1 MPHCMA
7 DMYTGISRKAG
18 IRSLQSATHKT
29 RPGSCKCVSEMPR
42 RASSSSMDHGP
53 TALLLIDVIN
63 DMEFEGSETLVKLAE
78 TMAKKIRAL
87 KRRAR
92 AAGIPT
98 IYINDNFG
106 KWRSDFRA
114 TVEYCTRKTVPGH
127 NVARMLKPDTRDYF
141 VLKPKQS
148 AFFGTTLDTLLTDLK
163 TRTVILTGV
172 AGDNCVLFSANDA
185 YLRNYKV
192 HIPADCV
199 ASNTEAENHY
209 ALQLMKKVVK
219 ADITESDQL
228 DLEAL
233 G

>member
-1 MPHCMA
+1 MA
-7 DMYTGISRKAG
+7 DGRTSGEKKSR
-18 IRSLQSATHKT
+18 
-29 RPGSCKCVSEMPR
+29 
-42 RASSSSMDHGP
+42 

-63 DMEFEGSETLVKLAE
+63 DLDFEGSESLVRLAE
-78 TMAKKIRAL
+78 PMAKRLRAL

-106 KWRSDFRA
+106 KWRSDFHA
-114 TVEYCTRKTVPGH
+114 TVEYCLKKDVPGH
-127 NVARMLKPDTRDYF
+127 NVARMLKPDGKDYF

-148 AFFGTTLDTLLTDLK
+148 AFFGTTLDTLLRDLGTK
-163 TRTVILTGV
+163 NVILTGI

-185 YLRNYKV
+185 YLREFKL
-192 HIPADCV
+192 HIPSDCV
-199 ASNTEAENHY
+199 VSETEAENQY

-219 ADITESDQL
+219 ADITPSTEL
-228 DLEAL
+228 DIEAL

>member
-1 MPHCMA
+1 MTDGPSS
-7 DMYTGISRKAG
+7 TRK
-18 IRSLQSATHKT
+18 
-29 RPGSCKCVSEMPR
+29 PR
-42 RASSSSMDHGP
+42 R

-63 DMEFEGSETLVKLAE
+63 DLDFEGSESLVRLAE
-78 TMAKKIRAL
+78 PMAKRLRAL

-114 TVEYCTRKTVPGH
+114 TVEYCLKRDVPGH
-127 NVARMLKPDTRDYF
+127 KVAKMLKPDAKDYF

-148 AFFGTTLDTLLTDLK
+148 AFFGTTLDTLLRDLK
-163 TRTVILTGV
+163 TKTVILTGI

-185 YLRNYKV
+185 YLRDFKL
-192 HIPADCV
+192 HIPSDCV
-199 ASNTEAENHY
+199 ASNTEAENQY

-219 ADITESDQL
+219 ADITPSTGL

-233 G
+233 R

>member
-1 MPHCMA
+1 MLA
-7 DMYTGISRKAG
+7 RGR
-18 IRSLQSATHKT
+18 
-29 RPGSCKCVSEMPR
+29 
-42 RASSSSMDHGP
+42 SSSAATKR

-63 DMEFEGSETLVKLAE
+63 DMDFPGSETLVRLAE
-78 TMAKKIRAL
+78 PMARSLRVL

-114 TVEYCTRKTVPGH
+114 TVQYCMKPSVPGH
-127 NVARMLKPDTRDYF
+127 TVAKLLRPDGKDYF

-148 AFFGTTLDTLLTDLK
+148 AFYGTTLDTLLRDLK
-163 TRTVILTGV
+163 TKRVILTGV

-185 YLRNYKV
+185 YMRDLKL
-192 HIPADCV
+192 HIPSDCV
-199 ASNTEAENHY
+199 ASNTEAENQY
-209 ALQLMKKVVK
+209 ALQLMNRVVK
-219 ADITESDQL
+219 ADLTRSTEL

>member
-1 MPHCMA
+1 MP
-7 DMYTGISRKAG
+7 
-18 IRSLQSATHKT
+18 T
-29 RPGSCKCVSEMPR
+29 RGR
-42 RASSSSMDHGP
+42 SSSAAGRR

-63 DMEFEGSETLVKLAE
+63 DMDFPGSETLVRLAE
-78 TMAKKIRAL
+78 PMARRLRAL

-114 TVEYCTRKTVPGH
+114 TVEYCMKSGVPGH
-127 NVARMLKPDTRDYF
+127 KVATLLKPDRKDYF

-148 AFFGTTLDTLLTDLK
+148 AFYGTTLDTLLKDLK
-163 TRTVILTGV
+163 TKTLILTGV

-185 YLRNYKV
+185 YMRDLKL
-192 HIPADCV
+192 HIPSDCI
-199 ASNTEAENHY
+199 ASNTEAENQY

-219 ADITESDQL
+219 ADITPSSEL

>member
-1 MPHCMA
+1 M
-7 DMYTGISRKAG
+7 
-18 IRSLQSATHKT
+18 RS
-29 RPGSCKCVSEMPR
+29 GPR
-42 RASSSSMDHGP
+42 SSSKATRQ

-63 DMEFEGSETLVKLAE
+63 DMEFEGSESLVRLAE
-78 TMAKKIRAL
+78 PMAKKLRVL

-114 TVEYCTRKTVPGH
+114 TVEYCLKRDVPGH
-127 NVARMLKPDTRDYF
+127 YVARLLKPDAKDYF

-148 AFFGTTLDTLLTDLK
+148 AFFGTTLDTLLRDLK
-163 TRTVILTGV
+163 TKTVILTGI

-185 YLRNYKV
+185 YLRDFKL
-192 HIPADCV
+192 HIPSDCV
-199 ASNTEAENHY
+199 ASNTEVENQY

-219 ADITESDQL
+219 ADITPSTGL
-228 DLEAL
+228 DLRTLA
-233 G
+233 

>member
-1 MPHCMA
+1 VT
-7 DMYTGISRKAG
+7 DGRSSTGK
-18 IRSLQSATHKT
+18 
-29 RPGSCKCVSEMPR
+29 PR
-42 RASSSSMDHGP
+42 R

-63 DMEFEGSETLVKLAE
+63 DLDFEGSESLVRLAGP
-78 TMAKKIRAL
+78 MARRLRAL

-114 TVEYCTRKTVPGH
+114 TVEYCLRKNVPGH
-127 NVARMLKPDTRDYF
+127 NVTRILKPDAKDYF

-148 AFFGTTLDTLLTDLK
+148 AFYGTTLDTLLRDLGTK
-163 TRTVILTGV
+163 RVILTGI

-185 YLRNYKV
+185 YMRDLKL
-192 HIPADCV
+192 HIPSDCI
-199 ASNTEAENHY
+199 ASNTEAENQY
-209 ALQLMKKVVK
+209 ALQLLKKVVK
-219 ADITESDQL
+219 ADITPSTDL
-228 DLEAL
+228 DVEGL

>member
-1 MPHCMA
+1 MP
-7 DMYTGISRKAG
+7 DRSNSTKA
-18 IRSLQSATHKT
+18 T
-29 RPGSCKCVSEMPR
+29 RH
-42 RASSSSMDHGP
+42 A
-53 TALLLIDVIN
+53 ALLLIDVIN
-63 DMEFEGSETLVKLAE
+63 DMDFPGSETLVRLAE
-78 TMAKKIRAL
+78 SMAKRLRVL

-114 TVEYCTRKTVPGH
+114 TVQYCMKPGVPGH
-127 NVARMLKPDTRDYF
+127 KVAKLLKPDGKDYF

-148 AFFGTTLDTLLTDLK
+148 AFYGTTLDTLLRDLK
-163 TRTVILTGV
+163 TKTVILTGV

-185 YLRNYKV
+185 YMRDLKL
-192 HIPADCV
+192 HIPQDCV
-199 ASNTEAENHY
+199 ASNTEAENQY

-219 ADITESDQL
+219 ADITPSTEL

>member
-1 MPHCMA
+1 MG
-7 DMYTGISRKAG
+7 DG
-18 IRSLQSATHKT
+18 
-29 RPGSCKCVSEMPR
+29 PGSSTR
-42 RASSSSMDHGP
+42 RKK

-63 DMEFEGSETLVKLAE
+63 DMDFEGSESLVRAAE
-78 TMAKKIRAL
+78 PMARKIRAL

-92 AAGIPT
+92 GAGIPT

-114 TVEYCTRKTVPGH
+114 TVAYCTSPGVPGR
-127 NVARMLKPDTRDYF
+127 NVAKLLKPDNKDYF

-148 AFFGTTLDTLLTDLK
+148 AFFGTTLDTLLRDLGTTK
-163 TRTVILTGV
+163 LILTGV

-185 YLRNYKV
+185 YLRDFKLF
-192 HIPADCV
+192 IPSDCI
-199 ASNTEAENHY
+199 ASNTEAENQY

-219 ADITESDQL
+219 ADIRPSTDL
-228 DLEAL
+228 DLKAM